1 MVGLFVILE
10 LFTDLVL
17 ETLLY
22 AGAAGVSPVGLV
34 AVAFWTWLWGP
45 PGLVMAT
52 PLTVLSGRALV
63 CIADL
68 PPSSPSKARYLVKRL
83 RAAVPGANTI
93 VGRWVPPSLA
103 DGHTESILGAGAAY
117 VSTSLLETREQLY
130 QFVPLLTRQPMPA
143 QPEVRVPDAA

>member
-52 PLTVLSGRALV
+52 PLTVCLVVLWFALRICRRA
-63 CIADL
+63 
-68 PPSSPSKARYLVKRL
+68 PL
-83 RAAVPGANTI
+83 RRRAI
-93 VGRWVPPSLA
+93 W
-103 DGHTESILGAGAAY
+103 
-117 VSTSLLETREQLY
+117 
-130 QFVPLLTRQPMPA
+130 
-143 QPEVRVPDAA
+143 